1 MLVPAKLRFVFVATV
16 FALLFAFTAHAQ
28 QSTQGPLQ
36 YSPSC
41 AAALRYGSMQVC
53 RDTDSGAWYHWSYR
67 AKGGRGAFVPDAS
80 ATTVVNFLSYGV
92 CDGATD
98 QTANLQAAITASEGV
113 PNVGLGEVDI
123 PATCNGTPN
132 SSLFITGNVTLPK
145 NVKLVGLGG
154 LCYPGNVNC
163 VTIQYGGT
171 GIAISTTDTNGTGM
185 ENIAIENSGSGTIG
199 LNLVG
204 ASYFYGKGLSVYGGF
219 STAGIEIDDSSTS
232 SSIYNTFLNTSSLAN
247 AVGLVLNSTHSG
259 KSVNQNSFT
268 NGVFTQSTG
277 AENIHLTGPANENVF
292 NALDMSHGSTQAPAT
307 IGIAVDAN
315 SGRDTILNGVTAE
328 GLGTVF
334 NIGANVYNF
343 VANGVD
349 GGFFNSTN
357 GIPIT
362 ADPTAIYSICWGV
375 YGNQAAECDQSA
387 NYINRMGYAE
397 ISGQEH
403 PAGQL
408 GLGNL
413 QNLYTQSEAID
424 NAAWTKVNAPAQ
436 TIGTGATAPNGQAT
450 ANTVTLNGNDNG
462 TTGCGGGPCDAKVRE
477 NYNFGSSIQNVCF
490 TESEWFKLDSAS
502 VGTPPPYWE
511 MRMSDTNDANGMIQN
526 YPLTSSWQRGTV
538 TNCFPAST
546 QSHVLG
552 YSVYTTAANNKS
564 AQNGVIVDV
573 WGQSLKQTSGMGPY
587 LQTAATAQ
595 AAKVYGMTMP
605 LLNFNFVYSG
615 SGAAAV
621 PAAGGLPH
629 ARVCVSDAAACT
641 NGTTY
646 AAGGGSVACEL
657 WSDGTNWKES
667 GSGC

>member
-1 MLVPAKLRFVFVATV
+1 MATI
-16 FALLFAFTAHAQ
+16 FALLFAFSVQAQ
-28 QSTQGPLQ
+28 QSTQGPIQ

-53 RDTDSGAWYHWSYR
+53 RDTNSGAWYHWNAA
-67 AKGGRGAFVPDAS
+67 AKGNRGQFVPDSS

-123 PATCNGTPN
+123 PATCNGMPN

-154 LCYPGNVNC
+154 ECYPGNIDC

-171 GIAISTTDTNGTGM
+171 GEAITSTNTNGAGI
-185 ENIAIENSGSGTIG
+185 ENIAIDNVATGTIG
-199 LNLVG
+199 LHLIG
-204 ASYFYGKGLSVYGGF
+204 ASRFYGHGMGVYGGF
-219 STAGIEIDDSSTS
+219 STAGIEIDDSSAS
-232 SSIYNTFLNTSSLAN
+232 SALYNTFLDSFSYAN
-247 AVGLVLNSTHSG
+247 VVGLYLNQTHST
-259 KSVNQNSFT
+259 KSVNQNSFI
-268 NGVFTQSTG
+268 NDVIFQSTG
-277 AENIHLTGPANENVF
+277 GENIHLTGAANENVF
-292 NALDMSHGSTQAPAT
+292 TALDMSHGSSQ
-307 IGIAVDAN
+307 IGFLVDAG
-315 SGRDTILNGVTAE
+315 SGRDTIINGLTAE

-334 NIGANVYNF
+334 SIGANVYNF

-349 GGFFNSTN
+349 GGFFNGVN

-362 ADPTAIYSICWGV
+362 ADPTAIYSICWGA

-413 QNLYTQSEAID
+413 QNLYTESEALD
-424 NAAWTKVNAPAQ
+424 NAAWAKVNSGAQ

-450 ANTVTLNGNDNG
+450 ANTVTLNGSDTG
-462 TTGCGGGPCDAKVRE
+462 TCGITPCDAKVRE

-490 TESEWFKLDSAS
+490 TESEWFKLDASS

-538 TNCFPAST
+538 TNCFPSST

-587 LQTAATAQ
+587 LQTVATANT
-595 AAKVYGMTMP
+595 AAVYGMTMP
-605 LLNFNFVYSG
+605 LLNFSFIYSG

-629 ARVCVSDAAACT
+629 ARVCVSDAGACT
-641 NGTTY
+641 SGTTY
-646 AAGGGSVACEL
+646 SAGGGSTACEV
-657 WSDGTNWKES
+657 WSNGTNWIES